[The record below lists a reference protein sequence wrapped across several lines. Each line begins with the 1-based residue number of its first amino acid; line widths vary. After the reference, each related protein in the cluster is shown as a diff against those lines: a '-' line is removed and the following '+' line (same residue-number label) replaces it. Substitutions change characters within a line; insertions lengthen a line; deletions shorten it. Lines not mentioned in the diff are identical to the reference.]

1 MTNHPTDED
10 LILHFYGESRL
21 DQTTRL
27 EAHLAGCAECR
38 AAWEN
43 LSDTMTLVDTAAI
56 PEPPD
61 GFERVMWAQVQAALP
76 APRAAASGWSWW
88 RLAPVSGLL
97 AAVMVLLAVSASAPP
112 PSPMPADLAV
122 AEDAARAFEVRE
134 RVLLTALDSHL
145 EQSEMLLVE
154 LMNAP
159 DVDEREIEFEQAT
172 ADDLVASGRLYRV
185 TAAEQGAMALVQM
198 LEDLES
204 VLVDVA
210 RGPST
215 VGRTEMASLRARIDG
230 EDLLFKVRAATNE
243 VRGRQQ
249 AMFAV
254 SQ

>member
-1 MTNHPTDED
+1 MTHHPTDED
-10 LILHFYGESRL
+10 LVLHFYGEGRP
-21 DQTTRL
+21 DAAARL
-27 EAHLAGCAECR
+27 EAHLAACPRCR
-38 AAWEN
+38 TAWED
-43 LSDTMTLVDTAAI
+43 LSDTMTLVDSAPA
-56 PEPPD
+56 PEPPE
-61 GFERVMWAQVQAALP
+61 GFERVMWARVEAALP
-76 APRAAASGWSWW
+76 APRPRASAWSWW
-88 RLAPVSGLL
+88 RVAPVSALL
-97 AAVMVLLAVSASAPP
+97 GAVVVLLAVTASAPMS
-112 PSPMPADLAV
+112 SPAPVEMAV
-122 AEDAARAFEVRE
+122 ADDAARAYEARE
-134 RVLLTALDSHL
+134 RVLLTALDTHL

-159 DVDEREIEFEQAT
+159 DADQREIEFEQAT

-185 TAAEQGAMALVQM
+185 TAAEHGAVALVQM